1 MGSGARERGDGVE
14 DGSRWCRIRP
24 TVSYQRACAEVDGI
38 RGLDRRWRCALRSV
52 CLRYGMLAR
61 QVQAGSPIADV
72 EERTRRKAWRGVAW
86 VDGDVRCTKPAFPLG
101 QSLIL
106 QGFAHHCL
114 DMRCF
119 RW

>member
-14 DGSRWCRIRP
+14 DGSRLCRRIRP

-52 CLRYGMLAR
+52 CLRYGMLVLR

-72 EERTRRKAWRGVAW
+72 EERTRREAWRGVAW
-86 VDGDVRCTKPAFPLG
+86 VDVDVRCTEPAFHLG
-101 QSLIL
+101 QSLVL

-114 DMRCF
+114 DIR
-119 RW
+119 